1 MNVFDLQAILTLNS
15 SNYTKGLSKAQSAA
29 KSFAKAGAI
38 AFAAVGTAAVA
49 TGAAI
54 VKNTGD
60 VASYG
65 DNIDKMS
72 QKMGISAKA
81 YQEWDAILQH
91 SGASISSLK
100 TSMRVMSQQA
110 QKNAEEFQKLG
121 ISQREV
127 ANLSQED
134 LFSKVIAGLQNMEE
148 GTERTAIASKLLGRG
163 AIELGALLNT
173 SAEETEAMRQ
183 KVHELGGVMSDE
195 AVKASA
201 KYQDTLQ
208 DMKTATASVKRNLVA
223 DFLPS
228 VTTVMEGV
236 TDIITGKTDEGVAKI
251 SDGAKKIIENITKKV
266 PEVIG
271 KVSALLSKLMPDFV
285 NLGVNLVSSLVG
297 GFLEALPE
305 ITKESKTIL
314 PQIFGVVIS
323 GIKEIASLLPE
334 IIPDIVDAI
343 TEIITELT
351 KQLPDLIKVLLPAII
366 KGSIQLVISI
376 VKNLPAIIKGLID
389 ALPQVIGAIIEGLQ
403 PLVEGIGQLFA
414 NIWEGLKT
422 FFQPVVDFF
431 SNVFNNVKSVIMSI
445 WQKILDIFRP
455 VVQFFSGL
463 FLNVQKTITSV
474 FTNAWQGVQNVW
486 NGVVGF
492 FKGIWQGI
500 QNVFGGIANW
510 FGNIFRTAWEAVKN
524 VFSAGGRI
532 FEGIKDGI
540 LGALKN
546 VINGLIN
553 GINWVIAQ
561 PFNGLNWALRGIKS
575 LRIGDWQPFAWIN
588 ELPVPQIPT
597 LAEGGVLKR
606 GQIALLEGEG
616 DEAVIPLS
624 KNTEWIDM
632 VAERLGNQQAA
643 GNTFNFNIS
652 IANMDANSQDDIE
665 SLAETLMQIMA
676 EKTSR
681 RGAAYG

>member
-1 MNVFDLQAILTLNS
+1 MEDVFSLLAKLKIDKS
-15 SNYTKGLSKAQSAA
+15 DFDKGLDEAKNKIGKFSSGLKSALGAAARFSVTAIKATA
-29 KSFAKAGAI
+29 
-38 AFAAVGTAAVA
+38 TAAVDMGKKFVA
-49 TGAAI
+49 SAGE
-54 VKNTGD
+54 

-65 DNIDKMS
+65 DTIDKMS

-100 TSMRVMSQQA
+100 PSMRVMSQQA

-121 ISQREV
+121 ISQQEV

-208 DMKTATASVKRNLVA
+208 DLNTAIAGVKRN
-223 DFLPS
+223 FMSEYLPS
-228 VTTVMEGV
+228 VTSVMEGV
-236 TDIITGKTDEGVAKI
+236 TDIITGKTDEGVSKI
-251 SDGAKKIIENITKKV
+251 SDGVKKIISDLTEK
-266 PEVIG
+266 
-271 KVSALLSKLMPDFV
+271 A
-285 NLGVNLVSSLVG
+285 
-297 GFLEALPE
+297 
-305 ITKESKTIL
+305 
-314 PQIFGVVIS
+314 
-323 GIKEIASLLPE
+323 PE
-334 IIPDIVDAI
+334 IITKISGLVSELLPDIVSLGISLIESLANGFIKALPSIVKDIKSTAKQLVKAFV
-343 TEIITELT
+343 EIIKTIGSVLPTIIPDLVDALVELMLELAN
-351 KQLPDLIKVLLPAII
+351 QLPDLIQTLLPALIQ
-366 KGSIQLVISI
+366 GSVALVVAI
-376 VKNLPAIIKGLID
+376 VQNLPAIIQGLIQ
-389 ALPQVIGAIIEGLQ
+389 ALPKIISAIFNGLAPLWQGIVQIFQQTWETIKNLFSPIIEFLGNLFAGAW
-403 PLVEGIGQLFA
+403 EGI
-414 NIWEGLKT
+414 K
-422 FFQPVVDFF
+422 
-431 SNVFNNVKSVIMSI
+431 
-445 WQKILDIFRP
+445 
-455 VVQFFSGL
+455 
-463 FLNVQKTITSV
+463 
-474 FTNAWQGVQNVW
+474 NAW
-486 NGVVGF
+486 NGVVNF
-492 FKGIWQGI
+492 FSGIWQGI
-500 QNVFGGIANW
+500 QNIFGGIANW
-510 FGNIFRTAWEAVKN
+510 FGNIFRNAWEAVKN